1 MATIVRDPLV
11 EDHIIELGADTDEE
25 RAEVRRHYEEGNLV
39 LLRGV
44 RFDLDFQFL
53 NGLNFDVEG
62 PPEFLRKIKK
72 YGGEKIASLDAASA
86 SPLDQFVF
94 QEVFDRDPGK
104 LSYFQEQVREG
115 NSQSDALYAQIFPN
129 YIATRRVH
137 TWRFTST
144 MFENLH
150 WDNFGIPEIFQ
161 QVRIFTNIAASPRLW
176 RTSHRIDHFAAA
188 VYEQHGLADFADKMG
203 DDLNRFVNKAA
214 LGGMKAPC
222 LDRMPKHHIAFDQGE
237 VWLCETRIVCH
248 QIYHGERAFAAMYFS
263 DPQTMDRPEL
273 AFDDRVARLH
283 ATRGMARQ
291 SGNALATSNLAQTG
305 N

>member
-1 MATIVRDPLV
+1 MVTIVRDPLV
-11 EDHIIELGADTDEE
+11 EDHIIELGAATDQEC
-25 RAEVRRHYEEGNLV
+25 AAIRRHYEGGHLV
-39 LLRGV
+39 LLRDI

-72 YGGEKIASLDAASA
+72 YGAEKIASLDADSTN
-86 SPLDQFVF
+86 SLDQFVF
-94 QEVFDRDPGK
+94 QEVFHCDVGK
-104 LSYFQEQVREG
+104 LAYFKQQVRAG
-115 NSQSDALYAQIFPN
+115 NEQSDALYARLFPD
-129 YIATRRVH
+129 YVATRRVH
-137 TWRFTST
+137 TWRLTST

-150 WDNFGIPEIFQ
+150 WDNFGIPETFQ

-188 VYEQHGLADFADKMG
+188 AYEERDLASFADKMG
-203 DDLNRFVNKAA
+203 DDLNRFLNKVA

-263 DPQTMDRPEL
+263 DPRTMDRPEL
-273 AFDDRVARLH
+273 AFDERLARLH
-283 ATRGMARQ
+283 QLRRAAKR
-291 SGNALATSNLAQTG
+291 SGNPIAISN
-305 N
+305 